1 MFESPENR
9 NVKIGKRI
17 YKLELTCS
25 VCPEQWDVY
34 RDCAKVGYIRLRHGD
49 LRVDYPDCGGKTLL
63 DFCSGTYGDGFF
75 DTEELRNFY
84 LLRLV
89 KAIDEEILDQ
99 NPSLWRRFKKKAI
112 AFLGGT
118 VTTPSPMQK
127 PTLQ

>member
-1 MFESPENR
+1 MFDDFTYPENR
-9 NVKIGKRI
+9 NVKIGKRL

-25 VCPEQWDVY
+25 ICPEQWDVY

-99 NPSLWRRFKKKAI
+99 NPSLWRRFKV
-112 AFLGGT
+112 LLRR
-118 VTTPSPMQK
+118 
-127 PTLQ
+127 TLLR